1 MYSSMELRDFSTT
14 ASARRQASSPYRP
27 ALRRSEMSST
37 ADLGSVGVDGSADIS
52 FVERVREGRLI
63 GFFTNDSC
71 IASARVGEGFVKES
85 CDLYCTVWLLGYEP
99 CRVRRVVWGVEGRP
113 SSPMGDS
120 VRCRRARTHV
130 GRPSPQS
137 GRAVEAN
144 MIWADI
150 DRPIPH
156 ESTYRLEH
164 EHRYETQTL

>member
-1 MYSSMELRDFSTT
+1 ML
-14 ASARRQASSPYRP
+14 APSARPPPLSCQNSALPP
-27 ALRRSEMSST
+27 ALRVRG
-37 ADLGSVGVDGSADIS
+37 ADACV
-52 FVERVREGRLI
+52 
-63 GFFTNDSC
+63 
-71 IASARVGEGFVKES
+71 
-85 CDLYCTVWLLGYEP
+85 LYCMVLGYEP

-144 MIWADI
+144 MIWVAI
-150 DRPIPH
+150 DRPMLH

-164 EHRYETQTL
+164 EHRYETVVTPSPAPLLSTWISDIWPVPLGYQYVWYRVPSWEKKGVGGYGSAPPLH